1 MKLYTEDQV
10 RQALKKSRSIKDKH
24 ADALNYFFSDDETID
39 SLTPIEFPDYQ
50 EIHEQAKVVEKYH
63 ESMSLEESCASM
75 GRFHGF
81 FHGVYYI
88 MEKLQYFDYN
98 ETFKNET
105 K

>member
-10 RQALKKSRSIKDKH
+10 RKALKKSRSIKDKH
-24 ADALNYFFSDDETID
+24 ANALNYFFSDDETID
-39 SLTPIEFPDYQ
+39 SLTPIEFPDYK
-50 EIHEQAKVVEKYH
+50 EIHKQAEVVEKYH

-75 GRFHGF
+75 GRFYGF
-81 FHGVYYI
+81 YHGVYYI

>member
-10 RQALKKSRSIKDKH
+10 RQALKKSRSIKDKR

-39 SLTPIEFPDYQ
+39 FLTPIEFPDYK

>member
-1 MKLYTEDQV
+1 MKLYREDQV
-10 RQALKKSRSIKDKH
+10 RQAIEKSHSTKNKDG
-24 ADALNYFFSDDETID
+24 DIFIYFSDNEAID
-39 SLTPIEFPDYQ
+39 SLTPIEFPDYK

-98 ETFKNET
+98 ETIKNEI